1 MSVISLSCL
10 PLRLASKCA
19 CVACL
24 HNSPAYR
31 RPADGNRCSFFAACL
46 LHLKLN
52 TMPLQ
57 GDNNIFCA
65 LQIFPATRAEAVLF
79 CFSSQELI
87 AHECSGD
94 VLINFSLCLGCFRIL
109 EFVETPFVCSV
120 CTKCCCKIYANRA

>member
-1 MSVISLSCL
+1 M
-10 PLRLASKCA
+10 
-19 CVACL
+19 
-24 HNSPAYR
+24 
-31 RPADGNRCSFFAACL
+31 
-46 LHLKLN
+46 
-52 TMPLQ
+52 MPLQ

-65 LQIFPATRAEAVLF
+65 LQIFPATGTEAVLF

-120 CTKCCCKIYANRA
+120 CSKNILKLEVHERSAVAKFMRIEPRHSDC